1 MSLTSHSSRNFTLRA
16 WVALAAVLLGTTAFA
31 AAADTGRPLHIL
43 YIGDLVT
50 TPPAAA
56 RGGRGGPI
64 GPLNEEQNAAVAEM
78 NALTTG
84 ATTAVVSATTAL
96 RNASLDLT
104 VAAAVLKAKAD
115 ELAAADLALAMIR
128 AGEIAKLQAGPNK
141 LSTAQ
146 LFYVRASTRGE
157 LTPPTYAYLPGQSL
171 APDGI
176 YFDHLTTTAE
186 LTPAYLQHFDAVV
199 VALPAA
205 QLGAAAQRALDQY
218 RAAGHIVRN
227 VTTRPSEAQFKA
239 MVPELVGTAAL
250 GAFRAWA
257 AARQP
262 IVYEKKDGVANYE
275 RRIENLPVPENISAV
290 ESMKHVQVPADFEL
304 KLFAAEP
311 DIGRPIALAW
321 DERGRLWIV
330 EAVDYPHQT
339 FLDANGNPTGEGND
353 RIRICEDTDGDGR
366 ADKFT
371 VFADKLNMATSLV
384 FVDGGVIVSVL
395 RQFVFLK
402 DTNGD
407 DKADVRTVLFA
418 NGWGTRDTHAIA
430 ANLTRGF
437 DNWLYGT
444 VGYSGFN
451 GTVGGVLKNFQQGVY
466 RFTADGAKLEF
477 MHQFNNNTW
486 GIGFNAAGDVFGSTA
501 NNQPSFFG
509 GIPANAVPPAPAAPA
524 GPAGPAGPAFPG
536 GGGRGGPNV
545 MTAKA
550 LAANLPIHPNTP
562 NVRQVDVMAGYTAA
576 ANHRFILS
584 DAMPARLQGLA
595 MVAEPTAKLIGLVK
609 MQPDGAGYAAR
620 DGFNI
625 LASSDEWMS
634 PVYADVGPDGAVWVA
649 DFENFIIQHNPTP
662 GLNNAGYASTTGG
675 GAAHTTP
682 LRTNAYGR
690 VYRVVWKDGPATPIK
705 SLAGASTSAIVAAL
719 DSGNIFW
726 RQTAQ
731 RLIVDNHLIDAVPA
745 LKAMV
750 KEKDGRPGAIHALWA
765 LQGLGALDR
774 DLHRGA
780 LLAKDPALRRNA
792 VRAVESSEAGSK
804 LFFESAVVNDPDL
817 QTRLAAF
824 VKLAQFPTTPAIKTV
839 VAQLRKD
846 PKNAADEWLGS
857 ANAGLML
864 VRAHQVPDA
873 ELDAPAAPLLPGDAK
888 AGEALFKTNA
898 IASCV
903 ACHTVGGSGGA
914 VGPVLD
920 GIAARKDEA
929 YIRESVMDPNA
940 KLADGYTQLGI
951 SPMPPMS
958 LILKSQEI
966 EDVVA
971 YLLTLK
977 TPAVGR

>member
-1 MSLTSHSSRNFTLRA
+1 MSPTNSSSRNFLRRVSA
-16 WVALAAVLLGTTAFA
+16 ALAAVLLGSSALA
-31 AAADTGRPLHIL
+31 AAADAGKPLHVL
-43 YIGDLVT
+43 YLGDLVT
-50 TPPAAA
+50 TAPAAG
-56 RGGRGGPI
+56 RGRGGPL
-64 GPLNEEQNAAVAEM
+64 GTLNEEQNAAVAEM
-78 NALTTG
+78 NALTTN
-84 ATTAVVSATTAL
+84 ATQAVAAATLAL
-96 RNASLDLT
+96 RNASFDSA
-104 VAAAVLKAKAD
+104 VDAAGLKARAD
-115 ELAAADLALAMIR
+115 TLAAADLALALIR
-128 AGEIAKLQAGPNK
+128 AGEIAKLQAGSNR

-146 LFYVRASTRGE
+146 LYYVRASVRGE
-157 LTPPTYAYLPGQSL
+157 VTPPAYAYLPGQSL
-171 APDGI
+171 APEGI
-176 YFDHLTTTAE
+176 YFDHLTNPAD
-186 LTPAYLQHFDAVV
+186 LSLAYLQHFDAVV

-218 RAAGHIVRN
+218 RASGRLVRN
-227 VTTRPSEAQFKA
+227 VTTRPTEAQFRA
-239 MVPELVGTAAL
+239 MVPELVGTAAMNAYRTWTAGRL
-250 GAFRAWA
+250 
-257 AARQP
+257 P
-262 IVYEKKDGVANYE
+262 IRYEKKDGVANYE
-275 RRIENLPVPENISAV
+275 RRIENLPVPENITPA
-290 ESMKHVQVPADFEL
+290 ESMKHVQVPADLEL
-304 KLFAAEP
+304 RLFAAEP
-311 DIGRPIALAW
+311 DIGRPISMAW
-321 DERGRLWIV
+321 DERGRLWLV
-330 EAVDYPHQT
+330 EAVDYPHQM
-339 FLDANGNPTGEGND
+339 FLDANGSPTGEGND
-353 RIRICEDTDGDGR
+353 RIRICEDTNGDGR

-371 VFADKLNMATSLV
+371 VFAEKLNMATSLV
-384 FVDGGVIVSVL
+384 FVNGGVMVSVL
-395 RQFVFLK
+395 REFVFLK

-407 DKADVRTVLFA
+407 DKADVRTAIFA

-451 GTVGGVLKNFQQGVY
+451 GTVGGVMKNFQQGVY

-477 MHQFNNNTW
+477 LHQFNNNTW
-486 GIGFNAAGDVFGSTA
+486 GLGFNAAGDVFGSTA
-501 NNQPSFFG
+501 NNQPSFYG
-509 GIPANAVPPAPAAPA
+509 GIPANAVPPAPPVPA
-524 GPAGPAGPAFPG
+524 
-536 GGGRGGPNV
+536 GGRGGPNV

-550 LAANLPIHPNTP
+550 LAANMPIHPNTP
-562 NVRQVDVMAGYTAA
+562 NIRQVDVMAGYTAA
-576 ANHRFILS
+576 ANHRFIVS
-584 DAMPARLQGLA
+584 DAMPARLQGAA
-595 MVAEPTAKLIGLVK
+595 MVAEPTAKLIGLMKV
-609 MQPDGAGYAAR
+609 QPDGAGYAAR

-682 LRTNAYGR
+682 LRTHAYGR

-705 SLAGASTSAIVAAL
+705 SLAGVPTATIVAAL
-719 DSGNIFW
+719 DSGNLFW

-731 RLIVDNHLIDAVPA
+731 RLIVDNRMMDAVPE

-750 KEKDGRPGAIHALWA
+750 KDKDGRPGAIHALWA
-765 LQGLGALDR
+765 LQGLGALDH

-780 LLAKDPALRRNA
+780 LLARDAALRRNA
-792 VRAVESSEAGSK
+792 VRAIEPGEAGSK

-824 VKLAQFPTTPAIKTV
+824 VKLAQLPTTPAIRTV

-864 VRAHQVPDA
+864 VRAHQVPDS
-873 ELDAPAAPLLPGDAK
+873 ELDAPPAPLLPGDAK
-888 AGEALFKTNA
+888 AGEALFRTNA

-903 ACHTVGGSGGA
+903 ACHTVGGAGGS

-920 GIAARKDEA
+920 GIAARKDET
-929 YIRESVMDPNA
+929 YIRESVLNPNA
-940 KLADGYTQLGI
+940 TLAEGFTQLGI

-958 LILKSQEI
+958 LILKAQEI

-977 TPAVGR
+977 TPAGVR